1 MQLATI
7 VGQATATVKHASMAG
22 WKLLVAQPLTADEKP
37 DGEPILVIDNLGAG
51 LDDRVIVCNDGAGT
65 RKLMDSKNSP
75 VRWFVMGI
83 CDRGRERG
91 KHAHR

>member
-1 MQLATI
+1 MQLAII
-7 VGQATATVKHASMAG
+7 VGQATATVKHPSMTG
-22 WKLLVAQPLTADEKP
+22 WKLLVAQPLTTDDKP

-51 LDDRVIVCNDGAGT
+51 PDDRVIICNDGAGT

-83 CDRGRERG
+83 CDQ
-91 KHAHR
+91 